1 MASQSHEVPG
11 SESLE
16 VLQLKLRGLQEQA
29 VRTTG
34 LVRRLALLAAVLVA
48 LLILLTVSLHLY
60 RVMQYAQ
67 LRDVTATLDEKE
79 PKVAKIRFWPM
90 ITGKVDFTR
99 EDQEETV
106 TIADYVIDHDLVG
119 RSGKLFMFGGKDRS
133 FTLNAQFREG
143 LFLTTRKLLG
153 PGARP

>member
-1 MASQSHEVPG
+1 MASRSHEGPG

-34 LVRRLALLAAVLVA
+34 LVRWLALLAAVLVA
-48 LLILLTVSLHLY
+48 LLILLAASLHLY

-67 LRDVTATLDEKE
+67 LRDVTATLDEKQPE
-79 PKVAKIRFWPM
+79 MAKIHFWPTT
-90 ITGKVDFTR
+90 TGKVDFTR

-119 RSGKLFMFGGKDRS
+119 RSGKRFMFGGKDPS
-133 FTLNAQFREG
+133 FTLNVQFREG
-143 LFLTTRKLLG
+143 LFLTTRNLLG
-153 PGARP
+153 PDARP